1 MKNIELWERLKNF
14 QVRDKDDDYSFIE
27 RVSVENNWSFDYAS
41 SVYQEYLKFIYLH
54 CISSVPV
61 TPSDEIDQV
70 WHLHLVYTHSYW
82 QDLCKNILGTDIHHM
97 PTRGGENENTKFLQL
112 YKSTMQRYKEEFGNA
127 PPDNVWPDPEKRFGN
142 YLGFKR
148 INTNKNLIINHSI
161 VRKATIVSSLSL
173 LLAACSLE
181 EIDTSVVIFSVI
193 IVVIFVMIKILAGK
207 SKGGGGC
214 SSTGSGCSSGGS
226 GCSSG
231 GSGCCSSGGGD

>member
-27 RVSVENNWSFDYAS
+27 RVSVENNWSFDYAF

-82 QDLCKNILGTDIHHM
+82 HDLCQNILGTDIHHM
-97 PTRGGENENTKFLQL
+97 PTRGGANENTKFLQF
-112 YKSTMQRYKEEFGNA
+112 YKNTIQRYKEEFGSV
-127 PPDNVWPDPEKRFGN
+127 PPDDVWPDPEKRFGK

-148 INTNKNLIINHSI
+148 IDTNTNLIINHSTI
-161 VRKATIVSSLSL
+161 RNATIVSSLSL
-173 LLAACSLE
+173 SLAACSLE
-181 EIDTSVVIFSVI
+181 EIDTNVLIFGVV
-193 IVVIFVMIKILAGK
+193 IVVIFVLIKILGGK

-214 SSTGSGCSSGGS
+214 SSAGNGCSSS
-226 GCSSG
+226 